1 MNEALLR
8 LNDVKARTGLS
19 RASIY
24 AAIKR
29 GDFPHPIALGP
40 RAVAWPA
47 SEVEQWIQVR
57 IAAGRKGSPA
67 MPANK
72 AA

>member
-1 MNEALLR
+1 MQEALLR
-8 LNDVKARTGLS
+8 LPDVRARTGLS

-29 GDFPHPIALGP
+29 GDFPEPIALGA

-47 SEVEQWIQVR
+47 SQVEQWVQAR

-67 MPANK
+67 GGAQ
-72 AA
+72 

>member
-8 LNDVKARTGLS
+8 LPDVRARTGLS

-29 GDFPHPIALGP
+29 GDFPRPIALGT

-47 SEVEQWIQVR
+47 SEVEQWVQAR
-57 IAAGRKGSPA
+57 IAS
-67 MPANK
+67 
-72 AA
+72 AARGGK

>member
-1 MNEALLR
+1 MSEALLR
-8 LNDVKARTGLS
+8 LPEVRARTGLS

-29 GDFPHPIALGP
+29 GEFPEPIALGA

-47 SEVEQWIQVR
+47 SLVDQWVQAR
-57 IAAGRKGSPA
+57 IAAGRRASRTDA
-67 MPANK
+67 SA
-72 AA
+72 